1 MPARL
6 LLVLASLALSA
17 ACGSGGG
24 SSDSGP
30 TGNSTPTPVLTSI
43 TVTLSPSSVAVGQT
57 STASASGLD
66 QNGNA
71 IAVGSVV
78 WSTGSSSI
86 ATITATGAITGVA
99 PGQALILAAAGGR
112 SGQQTITVT
121 QVPVAIVALTPSA
134 PTLAVGAT
142 QQFTVTTSDAL
153 GNVLTGRVVTWLSS
167 DPTKVSVSSA
177 GLATAVAAGSATIT
191 ATSEGKSGSATVTV
205 TAGTVAVAT
214 VAVTPSAP
222 SIVIG
227 ATQQL
232 TATTKDAGGNI
243 LTGRT
248 VTWSSSDISKA
259 TVSQTGLVT
268 AVATGSATITATSET
283 KTGTANVT
291 VVPVATSVTL
301 SAAGQSAAF
310 LTSSNFAAALTLQA
324 GSSYLI
330 TVINTDA
337 SSSTL
342 EDFTLLSTASSSS
355 ASRGI
360 PGPVIPRRDL
370 SQGPRRLALRPDVK
384 NALAAGR
391 KVADAHL
398 QILENN
404 RQVFAQFGNPK
415 NAWARARALAGRSA
429 PLSAA
434 ITPTVGTVNKV
445 YVKNSTTGSCTKVD
459 SIGARTV
466 AVGQHVIVV
475 ADTNMTGWPQSSRPD
490 SGFYQTFANEYD
502 QITYPHL
509 LANIGDPLAYDASLS
524 KVGKITVV
532 LTPVLNNFAGLSGG
546 GTVLAFVNGCDF
558 FPFAASG
565 SLAALS
571 NQTEMFYSLVPS
583 ADGLDIETWELQ
595 LRATAAHESKHI
607 VSFTDRTLNNSP
619 TFEEIWLEEGLAQ
632 VSAEI
637 WERNFNLATWKSP
650 ANFLQTVACEIDL
663 GTSCDPNDTK
673 PFALIFSQ
681 LPFFFQYLQAESG
694 THTEGLAVDTPSN
707 YGAGWAFARWTIDQ
721 YGIAGE
727 GAFIKSLINT
737 TQTGLTNLST
747 KTGATVPTLLA
758 YWNTASGIFQTP
770 SFVPADVRLTYPSF
784 NFADIFNVGQTD
796 LTCGGIPCGLYT
808 ADGSPSPAYPVQPL
822 LLSSGAFTQTVT
834 HVPGTSAA
842 YFLLTPSAAG
852 VATMQLVAPNGSPL
866 AVSSG
871 FRVII
876 MRVQ

>member
-1 MPARL
+1 
-6 LLVLASLALSA
+6 VLASLSA
-17 ACGSGGG
+17 ACGGGGG

-30 TGNSTPTPVLTSI
+30 TGNTTPVLTTIS
-43 TVTLSPSSVAVGQT
+43 VTLSPSSVAVGQT
-57 STASASGLD
+57 ATASAAGLD

-86 ATITATGAITGVA
+86 ASITATGAITGVA

-121 QVPVAIVALTPSA
+121 PVPVATVAVTPGA
-134 PTLAVGAT
+134 PSLAVGAT
-142 QQFTVTTSDAL
+142 QQFTATTSDAL
-153 GNVLTGRVVTWLSS
+153 GNVLTGRVVTWTSS

-191 ATSEGKSGSATVTV
+191 ATSEGKTGSATATVTAATAAVATVTV
-205 TAGTVAVAT
+205 A
-214 VAVTPSAP
+214 PSAP
-222 SIVIG
+222 SINVG

-232 TATTKDAGGNI
+232 AATTKDAAGNV

-259 TVSQTGLVT
+259 TVTQTGLVT

-283 KTGTANVT
+283 KTGTATITVT
-291 VVPVATSVTL
+291 PVATSVNLVT
-301 SAAGQSAAF
+301 AGQSAAF
-310 LTSSNFAAALTLQA
+310 LTSSNFAASLTLQA

-342 EDFTLLSTASSSS
+342 EDFTLLSTLSSSS

-360 PGPVIPRRDL
+360 SAPAIPRRDL
-370 SQGPRRLALRPDVK
+370 SQGPRRFALRPDVK
-384 NALAAGR
+384 KALAAGR
-391 KVADAHL
+391 NVADAHL
-398 QILENN
+398 KVLENN

-415 NAWARARALAGRSA
+415 NAWTRARTLAGRSA

-434 ITPTVGTVNKV
+434 VTPTVGTVNKV
-445 YVKNSTTGSCTKVD
+445 YVKNSAVGSCTKVD

-475 ADTNMTGWPQSSRPD
+475 ADTNITTWPQSFRPD
-490 SGFYQTFANEYD
+490 SSYYQTFANEFD
-502 QITYPHL
+502 QVTYPHL
-509 LANIGDPLAYDASLS
+509 IANIGDPLAYDASLS
-524 KVGKITVV
+524 KIGKITVV

-565 SLAALS
+565 PQAAFS

-583 ADGLDIETWELQ
+583 ANGLDVETWELQ

-607 VSFTDRTLNNSP
+607 VSFTDRILNNSALS
-619 TFEEIWLEEGLAQ
+619 EEIWLEEGLAQ
-632 VSAEI
+632 VSSEI
-637 WERNFNLATWKSP
+637 WERNFNQATWKAP

-663 GTSCDPNDTK
+663 GTPCDPNDTK
-673 PFALIFSQ
+673 PFALIFSH

-694 THTEGLAVDTPSN
+694 THAEGLAVDTPSN
-707 YGAGWAFARWTIDQ
+707 YGAGWAFARWVTDQ
-721 YGIAGE
+721 YGTGSE
-727 GAFIKSLINT
+727 GAFLKSVINT
-737 TQTGLTNLST
+737 TQAGLTNLST
-747 KTGATVPTLLA
+747 QTGANIPTLLS
-758 YWNTASGIFQTP
+758 YWNAASGIFQTP
-770 SFVPADVRLTYPSF
+770 AFVPADVRLTYPSF
-784 NFADIFNVGQTD
+784 NFADIFNVGQTE

-808 ADGSPSPAYPVQPL
+808 SDGSPSPAYPVQPVA
-822 LLSSGAFTQTVT
+822 LSSGAFTQTVT

-842 YFLLTPSAAG
+842 YFLLTPAAAG
-852 VATMQLVAPNGSPL
+852 VATMQLVTPSGTPL
-866 AVSSG
+866 SVNSG

-876 MRVQ
+876 LRVQ